1 MKLAISLY
9 AFCISTPTVWNFLDT
24 VTHDSQNFP
33 NLKDIFSSRLPLVLP
48 PGESVSCS
56 LIIFFTLLTSY
67 LVSAVPSGTLGDK
80 SPPRGTQ
87 MLLDTGL

>member
-9 AFCISTPTVWNFLDT
+9 AFCISTPAVWNFLDI

-56 LIIFFTLLTSY
+56 LIIFFYFTY
-67 LVSAVPSGTLGDK
+67 LILSFCCSLWYIG
-80 SPPRGTQ
+80 
-87 MLLDTGL
+87 